1 MIATCLP
8 VVLFRASCTKPKAP
22 LARSLTL
29 AYFSWSAKGSLPIP
43 GGAIVAMRYSRMRW
57 VAWQRG
63 RSTGATRE
71 RAPKDEEASSPSSTE
86 CGASFIV
93 TLRLFFEMPATDEE
107 ERAAEPAAA
116 PAAPATAASDEP
128 GPSSAADSAAQI
140 NRPSNKRRRNLR
152 QTRVTAGDDDNDDEG
167 VADGEQ
173 GNNKTPARPTVDHAT
188 LIEDTRALQKQRG
201 KRTVG
206 ILDCFTARRDAT
218 RGE

>member
-1 MIATCLP
+1 MPACGPVPRELHEAKGAARRILDLGVFLVVGQGIAAYSRGRHCCDEVFKDAIGGLG
-8 VVLFRASCTKPKAP
+8 VRSIDRRNARASAERR
-22 LARSLTL
+22 RSFVVVVDRMWWKFLL
-29 AYFSWSAKGSLPIP
+29 SLFVFFS
-43 GGAIVAMRYSRMRW
+43 R
-57 VAWQRG
+57 
-63 RSTGATRE
+63 
-71 RAPKDEEASSPSSTE
+71 
-86 CGASFIV
+86 
-93 TLRLFFEMPATDEE
+93 MPATDEE

-152 QTRVTAGDDDNDDEG
+152 QTRVTAGDDDNDDKDD
-167 VADGEQ
+167 ADGEQ
-173 GNNKTPARPTVDHAT
+173 GNNKTPACPTVDHAT

-201 KRTVG
+201 RRTVG